1 MARENVLSDLL
12 HRNTAEH
19 PNTRLLQKILL
30 CIHRGWFRINGL
42 APDSHYTLGNYLL
55 DDERIIFDY
64 TRLSDEAKEKF
75 IHWFLTPHCHNAQ
88 MAFLSGVA
96 TNDYRGY
103 TAEVGLSWWG
113 RITNLLYYRR
123 KAYHWP
129 LTPLELTLNY
139 QLTGVEICPDK
150 YGLLI
155 GLKQFATESNG
166 SKYRDPDDNQLT
178 PLRNAKRL
186 ILTDRLVESLIHEDL
201 DALNYDDMI
210 FKPHLYAIRVPLQNQ
225 RMEEMYEY
233 RQTQRFITTQTWY
246 QRLWRW
252 IKSWYEKPNNE
263 YELEEFKFREKNYQ
277 PLIEEDDV
285 MVSERPSTGE
295 ILITEK
301 RPELDNMVF
310 CGGGGKIFA
319 HVGAYKACEAAG
331 INPTRF
337 AGSSAGAIMAV
348 LCYLGYTS
356 EEILN
361 FFKEFRQE
369 NLIHFDIDSS
379 GMSDTQAVKGA
390 LDFMVTQ
397 KVNQIIRRYEID
409 TTAKGRKFLSDEV
422 LYNNKITFASLKAL
436 KARYPDCGLGNE
448 LIVTA
453 TNIKRRKTR
462 YFSSTTTPDLEVSA
476 VVTMSASLPVVFK
489 PTIFEGEPHN
499 DGGVLNNLP
508 TNVFHDNHSTL
519 LTSEYGNCLSL
530 LAFQFDNGCERGL
543 LDKLVDRIYR
553 ENFIWNW
560 IYGFLT
566 GVKDPVSGWEQDRLR
581 LMQHSNQVV
590 LLPTG
595 NVSATQF
602 NITPEEQAMLVQ
614 YGEEAVKNYI
624 APRYDTSQ
632 SGKARNEEYMYANF
646 ASIEEA
652 LYFTCFRNRKDWFER
667 LADIA
672 LERGMTAD
680 KINEIRERHFPQP
693 KSESAR
699 SPYPNEGDF
708 FNSGLSTWL
717 RRVNTLCNMQIFE
730 SMFPIF
736 LKLPAAVF
744 KKPADLKIY
753 KVARHSFALSN
764 PHHSLDML
772 LKINGEV
779 HVLFAILKQITSRLN
794 VESLKEQCQQ
804 LKWFESILNNKGI
817 TEEPV
822 FYANWEL
829 TPEQATRLF
838 KAFQTGNLNAAR
850 LICHSLKNKEE
861 PLQTV
866 VKGQG
871 DELIYTDDYHEDTD
885 YWRIKGNRAGYSV

>member
-12 HRNTAEH
+12 HRNCAEH

-42 APDSHYTLGNYLL
+42 APDSHYTLGDYLL

-75 IHWFLTPHCHNAQ
+75 ILWFLTPHCHDAQ

-139 QLTGVEICPDK
+139 QLTGVEVCPDK

-186 ILTDRLVESLIHEDL
+186 ILTDRLVENLIHEDL
-201 DALNYDDMI
+201 ETLNYDDMI
-210 FKPHLYAIRVPLQNQ
+210 FKPHPYAIRVPLQNQ

-319 HVGAYKACEAAG
+319 HVGAYKACEEAG

-356 EEILN
+356 GEILN

-397 KVNQIIRRYEID
+397 KVNEIIRRYEID
-409 TTAKGRKFLSDEV
+409 TTAKGRKFLSEEV

-453 TNIKRRKTR
+453 TNMKRRKTR
-462 YFSSTTTPDLEVSA
+462 YLSSTTTPDLEVSA

-595 NVSATQF
+595 KVSATQF
-602 NITPEEQAMLVQ
+602 NITPEEQVMLVQ
-614 YGEEAVKNYI
+614 HGEEAVKNYI
-624 APRYDTSQ
+624 APRYDKSQ
-632 SGKARNEEYMYANF
+632 AGKARNEEYMYANF

-667 LADIA
+667 LAVLA

-693 KSESAR
+693 KSEPAKSLPI
-699 SPYPNEGDF
+699 SEGDF

-730 SMFPIF
+730 TMFPIF

-744 KKPADLKIY
+744 KRPADLKIY

-772 LKINGEV
+772 LKINGEM

-804 LKWFESILNNKGI
+804 LKGFESILNNKWI
-817 TEEPV
+817 TQESV

-829 TPEQATRLF
+829 TPEQAIRLF
-838 KAFQTGNLNAAR
+838 KAFQGGNLSAAR

-871 DELIYTDDYHEDTD
+871 DELIYTDGYHEDTD